1 MNGTVT
7 GDDSSGDKAMFE
19 TARVIKL
26 HLRLV
31 VDR

>member
-1 MNGTVT
+1 
-7 GDDSSGDKAMFE
+7 MFE